1 MSTQEHFWTLRISW
15 EYVAMVLWGNLSA
28 HECSRVLM
36 SAHCAM
42 APCSRMCMIDH
53 DCLRALKGAHDRT
66 LVLMCV
72 HGAMIISVEGCSW
85 ALMSTKSTTE
95 HSSVLIS
102 TIEHGA
108 NAWWALVSPC
118 EHSSAL
124 VSTHEHSSALIAPW
138 QHTLVQKGSWVLM
151 SAQDCS

>member
-1 MSTQEHFWTLRISW
+1 MSTHEHFWTLRISW
-15 EYVAMVLWGNLSA
+15 EYVVMVLWAHLSA
-28 HECSRVLM
+28 HERSPVLTN
-36 SAHCAM
+36 AHCAM
-42 APCSRMCMIDH
+42 APWVRMIDH
-53 DCLRALKGAHDRT
+53 DCLRALKGAHDRS
-66 LVLMCV
+66 LVLMWV

-108 NAWWALVSPC
+108 NAWWALVSTC

-124 VSTHEHSSALIAPW
+124 VSAHEHSTALIAPAYSRPKM
-138 QHTLVQKGSWVLM
+138 LLSG
-151 SAQDCS
+151 QDCS